1 MTNIAEN
8 LKYTKDHEWVKKDGD
23 VATIG
28 ITDFAQNS
36 LGDLVYV
43 ELPQIGR
50 KVEKGEEFVVV
61 ESCKAASDVYSPLSG
76 EVVEVNTALA
86 DSPESVNSE
95 PYDSGWLVK
104 LRPANSDDAEALMS
118 AEEYKNHISE

>member
-61 ESCKAASDVYSPLSG
+61 ESCKAASDVYAPLSG